1 MRLSSVDRRR
11 DNTTALEA
19 RTQALSYGIF
29 GNRTIERR
37 PSPSLCHL
45 PEGWRQAASRLSYPP
60 VTHRA
65 DDLDMLVQTV
75 SVVVPVYVAGPALR
89 STVEELLESAAMFD
103 VSSRVKLELDEVILV
118 VDNPLLSPT
127 ERADVR
133 ALEDF
138 DRRVHSMWLTRN
150 FGQHPATVAG
160 IVSTNG
166 DWVVTMDEDGQH
178 DPQQIPRMLLTAA
191 ERTASLVYAKPT
203 NSPPHG
209 VVRNA
214 ASLGAKV
221 VFRLLS
227 GAAEDFHSFR
237 LMEGSI
243 ARSAC
248 AYIGESVYLD
258 VAMRWSC
265 GEPAVC
271 PMRMRAES
279 ARSSYG
285 TRQLLSHFWRM
296 VLSTGT
302 RPLRLIA
309 LVGVAVAFVGLTVAV
324 IVVARRLSGAVPV
337 PGWTSV
343 MVVLLILSGVLF
355 VTLAALA
362 EYVGF
367 AVRNSIGKPLYV
379 KAEHFDTRALWDLQV
394 ALRTSG

>member
-1 MRLSSVDRRR
+1 VTGAP
-11 DNTTALEA
+11 TTT
-19 RTQALSYGIF
+19 TQTKG
-29 GNRTIERR
+29 
-37 PSPSLCHL
+37 
-45 PEGWRQAASRLSYPP
+45 
-60 VTHRA
+60 A
-65 DDLDMLVQTV
+65 DLLVQTV
-75 SVVVPVYVAGPALR
+75 SVVVPVYLAGAALR
-89 STVEELLESAAMFD
+89 STVEELLETGATFD
-103 VSSRVKLELDEVILV
+103 VSPSVKLELDEVVVV

-133 ALEDF
+133 ALEDL
-138 DRRVHSMWLTRN
+138 DRRVRSMWLTRN

-178 DPQQIPRMLLTAA
+178 DPKQIPRMLLAAA

-203 NSPPHG
+203 NPPPHG
-209 VVRNA
+209 AARNA
-214 ASLGAKV
+214 ASRTAKAI
-221 VFRLLS
+221 FRLLS
-227 GAAEDFHSFR
+227 GAQEDFHSYR

-248 AYIGESVYLD
+248 AYIGESVYFD

-271 PMRMRAES
+271 PMKMRTES
-279 ARSSYG
+279 ARSSYH

-309 LVGVAVAFVGLTVAV
+309 FAGVAVALAGLVSAA
-324 IVVARRLSGAVPV
+324 VVAERRLSGAFPT

-343 MVVLLILSGVLF
+343 MVALLIIGGGLF
-355 VTLAALA
+355 ITLAVLA

-379 KAEHFDTRALWDLQV
+379 KAEHFDARALWILQA
-394 ALRTSG
+394 ALSASR